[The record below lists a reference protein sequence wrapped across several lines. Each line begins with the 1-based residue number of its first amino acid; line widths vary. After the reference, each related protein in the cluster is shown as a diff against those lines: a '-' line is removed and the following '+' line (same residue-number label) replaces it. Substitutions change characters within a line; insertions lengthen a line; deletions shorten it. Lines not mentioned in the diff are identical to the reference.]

1 MNPTKRDFCSI
12 CLPDEGLIFFLNSR
26 TVGTA
31 ETLILHAIIFDDSI
45 CFLMLLQLDML
56 EKVRDSFCFGRN
68 YEQELALS
76 KLNYEDKLSTF
87 ICILRN
93 KLLSRFSISNCLS
106 KSLSCLSH
114 YLLLFQDLCL
124 VTFPFLLTSIG
135 LPTQP
140 SPSNYILILRR
151 SKRHQL
157 LLQSI
162 DLKDIYRIG
171 FPNHLCRSVSAMTC
185 NSLQVTWYASLM
197 ED

>member
-1 MNPTKRDFCSI
+1 
-12 CLPDEGLIFFLNSR
+12 
-26 TVGTA
+26 
-31 ETLILHAIIFDDSI
+31 
-45 CFLMLLQLDML
+45 MLLQLDMI

-68 YEQELALS
+68 YEQELSLS
-76 KLNYEDKLSTF
+76 KLNYEDKLSTS

-124 VTFPFLLTSIG
+124 ATFPFLLTSIG

-151 SKRHQL
+151 SKRQL
-157 LLQSI
+157 LLQSM
-162 DLKDIYRIG
+162 DLKDIYR
-171 FPNHLCRSVSAMTC
+171 FPNHRCFVKSVSAMPC
-185 NSLQVTWYASLM
+185 NSLQVTWYSSLM